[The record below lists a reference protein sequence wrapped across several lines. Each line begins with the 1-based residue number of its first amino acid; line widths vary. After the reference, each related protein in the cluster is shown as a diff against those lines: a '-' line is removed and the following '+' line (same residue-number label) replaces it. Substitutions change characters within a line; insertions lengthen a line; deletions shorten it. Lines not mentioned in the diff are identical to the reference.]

1 MCACGWERSEV
12 RLDVIWHEMPQFAI
26 GLGNT
31 IWLCT
36 VSVTLSLLLGGLLV
50 VPMMSRQRFVAGAA
64 RAIVDAGRCIPFL
77 LLTYL
82 VYFGLPSLGI
92 VVDKWSAALITLVAY
107 NTAYMAE
114 ILRGGWAHLP
124 AGQTEAAHAF
134 GFSGLTLFRRIIL
147 PQVLIAV
154 GPVIGNQLIQLI
166 KDSAF
171 LSIITVPELTFA
183 AQAVQSYYFVPFESF
198 LFATLLY
205 WALCGGV
212 EWLVRRGERYAV
224 LVRPPRA

>member
-1 MCACGWERSEV
+1 V
-12 RLDVIWHEMPQFAI
+12 
-26 GLGNT
+26 
-31 IWLCT
+31 WLCA

-50 VPMMSRQRFVAGAA
+50 IPMMSRNRVVSSVTRG
-64 RAIVDAGRCIPFL
+64 IVDAGRCIPFL

-92 VVDKWSAALITLVAY
+92 TVDKWSAALITLVAY

-124 AGQTEAAHAF
+124 VGQTDAALAF
-134 GFSGLTLFRRIIL
+134 GFSDVTLFRRIIL

-183 AQAVQSYYFVPFESF
+183 ANAVQSYYFVPFESF
-198 LFATLLY
+198 LFATLIY
-205 WALCGGV
+205 WALCSSV
-212 EWLVRRGERYAV
+212 EWLVRRGERYASI
-224 LVRPPRA
+224 VRLPRE

>member
-1 MCACGWERSEV
+1 MNV
-12 RLDVIWHEMPQFAI
+12 RLDVIWHELPQFAI

-31 IWLCT
+31 VWLCA
-36 VSVTLSLLLGGLLV
+36 VSMTLSLVLGGLLM
-50 VPMMSRQRFVAGAA
+50 VPLMSRHRVVRGAA
-64 RAIVDAGRCIPFL
+64 QAIVDGGRCVPFL

-82 VYFGLPSLGI
+82 VYFALPSLGLT
-92 VVDKWSAALITLVAY
+92 VDKWSAALITLVVY

-124 AGQTEAAHAF
+124 AGQTDAAYAF
-134 GFSGLTLFRRIIL
+134 GFTGLKLFRRIIL

-183 AQAVQSYYFVPFESF
+183 ANAVQSYYFVPFESF

-212 EWLVRRGERYAV
+212 EWLVHRGEQYASI
-224 LVRPPRA
+224 VRLPRD

>member
-12 RLDVIWHEMPQFAI
+12 RLDVIWHELPQFAI

-50 VPMMSRQRFVAGAA
+50 VPMMSRQRVVAGAA

-92 VVDKWSAALITLVAY
+92 IVDKWSAALITLVAF

-134 GFSGLTLFRRIIL
+134 GFSGLMLFRRIIL

-171 LSIITVPELTFA
+171 LSIITVPELTYA

-212 EWLVRRGERYAV
+212 EWLVRRGERYAA
-224 LVRPPRA
+224 LVRPSRA